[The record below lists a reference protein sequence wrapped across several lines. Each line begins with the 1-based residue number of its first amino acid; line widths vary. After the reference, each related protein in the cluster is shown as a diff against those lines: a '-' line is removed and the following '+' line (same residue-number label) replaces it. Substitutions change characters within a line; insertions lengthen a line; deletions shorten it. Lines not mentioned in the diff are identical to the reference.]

1 MHVTPFHVAIIAQQ
15 AEVTYVML
23 KATHQFSKTPVE
35 SFKKLLE
42 MKTKINFA
50 RGSPETYL
58 KDDRTL
64 DGINS
69 FHLLLL
75 KGHLIDH
82 YQKNYRMH

>member
-58 KDDRTL
+58 KDDR
-64 DGINS
+64 
-69 FHLLLL
+69 
-75 KGHLIDH
+75 
-82 YQKNYRMH
+82 